1 MKEFK
6 RKLNDPESE
15 KPLILVYLHNKIFE
29 TLYKMMKP
37 VFDNYEEVFDIYVC
51 DDAKVAK
58 QYMDISQTPYVF
70 PKMVIF
76 DPTNSKRQPV
86 RHLKDQQ
93 DLEKRLQEVGDKVP
107 ASINDSI
114 SEHAGLNKN
123 NSHMFKSNHYFIM
136 PDQKLATKT
145 TKWIEKFLDDTLDHS
160 HMSQKRENCPSLVRT
175 QNFDQFDK
183 DFVNDSQKR
192 EVIIEIYKD
201 HCGAC
206 QYASKIFDALSYKFE
221 KHGYDIP
228 MVRLKIENNVPYFGQ
243 TPYSPMYIYV
253 RKGEGNAIAEVKT
266 LNGPLRGG
274 QKFVEE
280 IEESLKIEGLGNRI
294 RIHNQAQMQAWYSG

>member
-1 MKEFK
+1 
-6 RKLNDPESE
+6 
-15 KPLILVYLHNKIFE
+15 
-29 TLYKMMKP
+29 
-37 VFDNYEEVFDIYVC
+37 
-51 DDAKVAK
+51 
-58 QYMDISQTPYVF
+58 
-70 PKMVIF
+70 
-76 DPTNSKRQPV
+76 
-86 RHLKDQQ
+86 
-93 DLEKRLQEVGDKVP
+93 VP

-228 MVRLKIENNVPYFGQ
+228 MVRLKIENNVPYFG
-243 TPYSPMYIYV
+243 
-253 RKGEGNAIAEVKT
+253 
-266 LNGPLRGG
+266 
-274 QKFVEE
+274 
-280 IEESLKIEGLGNRI
+280 
-294 RIHNQAQMQAWYSG
+294 